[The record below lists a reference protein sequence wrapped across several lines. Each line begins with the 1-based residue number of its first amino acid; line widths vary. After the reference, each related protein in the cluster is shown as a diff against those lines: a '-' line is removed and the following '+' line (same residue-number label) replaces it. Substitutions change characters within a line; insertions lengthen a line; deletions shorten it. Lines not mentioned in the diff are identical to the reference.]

1 MGHTVARCTAPPAEE
16 DHGEWSN
23 GNGAMP
29 SGDWANGGN
38 TAASGDWANGGDT
51 VASRDWKDDGGAAVE
66 TDGAWASAGEVGS
79 EW

>member
-1 MGHTVARCTAPPAEE
+1 MLSSTNGLKVGHTVARCTAPPAEE

-29 SGDWANGGN
+29 SGDWANGGD
-38 TAASGDWANGGDT
+38 TAASG
-51 VASRDWKDDGGAAVE
+51 DWKDDGGAAVE
-66 TDGAWASAGEVGS
+66 AGGAWASAGEVGS